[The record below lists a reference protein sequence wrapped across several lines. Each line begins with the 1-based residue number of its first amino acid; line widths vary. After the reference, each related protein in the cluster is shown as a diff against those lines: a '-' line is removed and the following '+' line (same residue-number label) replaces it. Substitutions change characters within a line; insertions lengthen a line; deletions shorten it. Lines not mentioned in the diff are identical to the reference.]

1 MILYSRFAK
10 GYHWGTVSK
19 CHTNLSVLFLMMTC
33 KATIISIK
41 ISDTGTSLA
50 VQWLRL
56 CTSNAEGTGSIP
68 DQGTKIPHF
77 GCKVQPKK
85 KKFRY
90 KLLKLC
96 ILRGVRCLE
105 FYFGTDLDFPCW
117 ISNYFL
123 FLTRRSFRKPLL
135 TYLPLSVFP
144 PPSTGPLT

>member
-1 MILYSRFAK
+1 M
-10 GYHWGTVSK
+10 SK

-56 CTSNAEGTGSIP
+56 CASNAEGTGSIP

-85 KKFRY
+85 KKIQIQIIKTMYLERGSLLGILLWNRSGFSLLNF
-90 KLLKLC
+90 KLLFVPNKTQL
-96 ILRGVRCLE
+96 
-105 FYFGTDLDFPCW
+105 
-117 ISNYFL
+117 
-123 FLTRRSFRKPLL
+123 
-135 TYLPLSVFP
+135 
-144 PPSTGPLT
+144 